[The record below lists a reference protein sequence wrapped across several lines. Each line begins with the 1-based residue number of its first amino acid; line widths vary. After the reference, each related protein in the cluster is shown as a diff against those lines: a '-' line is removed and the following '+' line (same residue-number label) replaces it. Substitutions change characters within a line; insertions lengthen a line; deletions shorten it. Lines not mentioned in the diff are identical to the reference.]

1 MRVDAVLG
9 GLSGI
14 MWYVIWIGAV
24 ISIGVAYLYRIEDAE
39 LHSLLIALM
48 SGFLAVV
55 LFMIVINDKPF
66 YGAVS
71 VSPEAYKLI
80 LDQVLG

>member
-1 MRVDAVLG
+1 MVR
-9 GLSGI
+9 
-14 MWYVIWIGAV
+14 IWIGAV
-24 ISIGVAYLYRIEDAE
+24 ISTGVAHLYRIEDAK

-66 YGAVS
+66 YGIVS
-71 VSPEAYKLI
+71 VSPDAYKLI
-80 LDQVLG
+80 LDQVR

>member
-1 MRVDAVLG
+1 VDAVLG

-24 ISIGVAYLYRIEDAE
+24 ISTGVSYLYQIEDAK
-39 LHSLLIALM
+39 LHSLLITLM

-66 YGAVS
+66 YGVAS
-71 VSPEAYKLI
+71 VSPDA
-80 LDQVLG
+80 

>member
-1 MRVDAVLG
+1 
-9 GLSGI
+9 
-14 MWYVIWIGAV
+14 
-24 ISIGVAYLYRIEDAE
+24 VAHLYRIEDAK

-66 YGAVS
+66 YGIVS
-71 VSPEAYKLI
+71 VSPDAYKLI
-80 LDQVLG
+80 LDQVR

>member
-1 MRVDAVLG
+1 MVRDLDRG
-9 GLSGI
+9 
-14 MWYVIWIGAV
+14 V
-24 ISIGVAYLYRIEDAE
+24 ISTGVAYLYRIEDAK
-39 LHSLLIALM
+39 LHSLLIALT

-66 YGAVS
+66 YGTVS

-80 LDQVLG
+80 LDQVAEPKGGRP

>member
-1 MRVDAVLG
+1 
-9 GLSGI
+9 
-14 MWYVIWIGAV
+14 
-24 ISIGVAYLYRIEDAE
+24 
-39 LHSLLIALM
+39 M